1 MAILQIREAIR
12 DAMKEEMLR
21 DDRVFLMGEE
31 VGYYD
36 GAYKCSQGL
45 LEQFG
50 EKRVIDTPITET
62 GFAGV
67 GIGAAMCGLRPIVEF
82 MTFNFS
88 AVAFDQIINNASK
101 IHHMTG
107 GQFSVPIVFR
117 GPNAAAHM
125 LGSTHSQAFDPFYAH
140 IPGLEV
146 ISVATPYDAKG
157 LLKTAIRS
165 PNPVIF
171 FESELMY
178 SVRGEVPEDEYLIP
192 LGEAD
197 IKRPGDDVTLIT
209 WGQSVPT
216 SLEAAE
222 IAARDSELSVEVID
236 LRSLRPMDTDAIIAS
251 VKKTNRAVIA
261 YHGWPYGGVGAEI
274 VDRIQ
279 RLAFDWLDAPVARV
293 CYDDVPFAYAENLE
307 HLSIPQPEDI
317 HAAVRAVAYRN

>member
-67 GIGAAMCGLRPIVEF
+67 GIGAAMCGLRPIIEF

-125 LGSTHSQAFDPFYAH
+125 LGSTHSQAFDAFYAH
-140 IPGLEV
+140 IPGLKV
-146 ISVATPYDAKG
+146 VSIATPRDAKG
-157 LLKTAIRS
+157 LLKTAIRD